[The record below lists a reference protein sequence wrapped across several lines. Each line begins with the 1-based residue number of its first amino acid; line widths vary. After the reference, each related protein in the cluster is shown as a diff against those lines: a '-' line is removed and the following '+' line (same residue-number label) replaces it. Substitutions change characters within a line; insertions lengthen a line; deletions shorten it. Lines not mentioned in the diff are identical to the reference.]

1 MPVGFTRNYSEAT
14 TSTNSDLK
22 EIISQLENIKNDLKK
37 LFDVPEEL
45 LELKLQVTNI
55 ETELKEISET
65 VEINNAKISYFIIDL
80 I

>member
-1 MPVGFTRNYSEAT
+1 VPVGFTRNYSEAT